1 MDAGYRRHDNEGPT
15 PRDVMTVYTA
25 ARASLPRRLPRHFS
39 PAGVLAVAIALL
51 PQMVAAL
58 SPEEARAQLDTEL
71 SRCTQRFSFDP
82 TATGLPERALASGE
96 RSWRECAYEGIRKH
110 LVPNSTIPD
119 VYLQL
124 IGEDRTLTDRLD
136 RGEITRAERRQR
148 LGQLIDRIR
157 NAEREKIR
165 AEQQQ
170 LTDYMDQQ
178 LEEVLQVHHRLDP
191 F

>member
-1 MDAGYRRHDNEGPT
+1 MHDVGASRVRDHVPPARRDTRRRDCRDALVALT
-15 PRDVMTVYTA
+15 IV
-25 ARASLPRRLPRHFS
+25 LLS
-39 PAGVLAVAIALL
+39 PA
-51 PQMVAAL
+51 AATL
-58 SPEEARAQLDTEL
+58 TPEEARAKLDAEL
-71 SRCTQRFSFDP
+71 AQCTQRFGFDP
-82 TATGLPERALASGE
+82 GARDLPERALAPGE
-96 RSWRECAYEGIRKH
+96 RAWRECAYEGVKKH
-110 LVPNSTIPD
+110 LTPNSTIPD

-124 IGEDRTLTDRLD
+124 IDEDRTLTDQLD

-148 LGQLIDRIR
+148 LDQLIDRIR
-157 NAEREKIR
+157 SAEREKIR